1 MRLLIE
7 DVTIRKVETIDSETS
22 VREATERMISRSTS
36 CLIVLTGGEIS
47 GILTTCDVVSR
58 VVAKGLDPESTRAAD
73 VMSKPV
79 IMMRPDTPLEE
90 AIKIML
96 QHKIKKIPLVT
107 SHAYEDRLVGLLSLS
122 DIIES
127 HSEIFSQLWEEALM
141 ITTVIAEKGEFV
153 VVATQ

>member
-22 VREATERMISRSTS
+22 VREATEHMISRSTS
-36 CLIVLTGGEIS
+36 CLIALTGGEIS

-58 VVAKGLDPESTRAAD
+58 VVAKGLDPESTPVVD

-79 IMMRPDTPLEE
+79 IMMRPDAPLEE

-107 SHAYEDRLVGLLSLS
+107 SHAYEDRLLS

-127 HSEIFSQLWEEALM
+127 HSEIFSRLWEEALM

>member
-1 MRLLIE
+1 MKLLIE

-22 VREATERMISRSTS
+22 VREATQHMISRSTS

-58 VVAKGLDPESTRAAD
+58 LVAKGLNPDNTRVVE

-79 IMMRPDTPLEE
+79 IMMRPEAPLEE
-90 AIKIML
+90 AIRIML

-107 SHAYEDRLVGLLSLS
+107 SYAYKDSLVGLLSLS
-122 DIIES
+122 DIIER
-127 HSEIFSQLWEEALM
+127 HSVIFSKLWEEALM
-141 ITTVIAEKGEFV
+141 IATVIAEKGEFV

>member
-1 MRLLIE
+1 MKLLIE

-22 VREATERMISRSTS
+22 VREATEHMISRSTS

-47 GILTTCDVVSR
+47 GILTTFDVVSR
-58 VVAKGLDPESTRAAD
+58 VVAKGLDPESTRVVD

-79 IMMRPDTPLEE
+79 IMMRPDAPLEE

-122 DIIES
+122 DIIER
-127 HSEIFSQLWEEALM
+127 HSEIFSKLWEEALM

>member
-1 MRLLIE
+1 MKLLIE
-7 DVTIRKVETIDSETS
+7 DVTIRKVDTIDSETS
-22 VREATERMISRSTS
+22 VREATEHMINRSTS
-36 CLIVLTGGEIS
+36 CLIALTGGEIS

-58 VVAKGLDPESTRAAD
+58 VVAKGLDPESTPVVD

-79 IMMRPDTPLEE
+79 IMMRPDAPLEE

-127 HSEIFSQLWEEALM
+127 HSEIFSKLWEEALM

>member
-1 MRLLIE
+1 M
-7 DVTIRKVETIDSETS
+7 
-22 VREATERMISRSTS
+22 
-36 CLIVLTGGEIS
+36 
-47 GILTTCDVVSR
+47 VSR
-58 VVAKGLDPESTRAAD
+58 VVAKGLDPESTPVVD

-79 IMMRPDTPLEE
+79 IMMRPDAPLEE

-127 HSEIFSQLWEEALM
+127 HSEIFSKLWEEALM